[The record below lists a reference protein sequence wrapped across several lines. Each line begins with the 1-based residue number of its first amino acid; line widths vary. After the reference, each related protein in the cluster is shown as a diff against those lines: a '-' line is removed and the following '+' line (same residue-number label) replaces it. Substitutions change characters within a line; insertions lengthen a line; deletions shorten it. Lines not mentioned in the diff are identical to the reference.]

1 MRRQPLL
8 LVGLAASLLV
18 SARARAGVTI
28 VTQKGTGT
36 STVSLEGERMRM
48 DTPERNEHVT
58 AIVFDGP
65 AKRFLMIDDHNKTYL
80 ELTEE
85 DRKRMRAQMDA
96 MRAQMQERMKN
107 MPPDQRKKMEAMMGP
122 GAMAAADKQTEWKF
136 QAMGQKKTING
147 FACDMY
153 RVTEDGR
160 LIEEDCFSPWS
171 AGVVKKSDFAGIAKM
186 AKEML
191 AEMGGMGGDRARSNG
206 VFGRLEKAPGLPI
219 SRVLMGEDG
228 KPTGEEEQVKSIKR
242 GAVPASLFAV
252 PAGYAKKDLPMGM
265 GMGPGGPHH
274 GPPPQ

>member
-65 AKRFLMIDDHNKTYL
+65 AKRFLMIDDHNKTYM

-107 MPPDQRKKMEAMMGP
+107 MPPDQR
-122 GAMAAADKQTEWKF
+122 
-136 QAMGQKKTING
+136 
-147 FACDMY
+147 
-153 RVTEDGR
+153 
-160 LIEEDCFSPWS
+160 
-171 AGVVKKSDFAGIAKM
+171 
-186 AKEML
+186 
-191 AEMGGMGGDRARSNG
+191 
-206 VFGRLEKAPGLPI
+206 
-219 SRVLMGEDG
+219 
-228 KPTGEEEQVKSIKR
+228 
-242 GAVPASLFAV
+242 
-252 PAGYAKKDLPMGM
+252 
-265 GMGPGGPHH
+265 
-274 GPPPQ
+274 